1 MNNLPDDIQD
11 TIYRY
16 RHQIEFIQVIHQI
29 EFRNVMCELNDIV
42 DCWCDDQLTS
52 RYCKARHERGLKRL
66 RNEFKCLN
74 DYEEHLFIDL
84 KPNDILAIIN
94 EVYLF

>member
-16 RHQIEFIQVIHQI
+16 KHQI
-29 EFRNVMCELNDIV
+29 EFRNVMNELNDIV
-42 DCWCDDQLTS
+42 DLWCDDQLIC
-52 RYCKARHERGLKRL
+52 RYCKARHEGIHKRL

-74 DYEEHLFIDL
+74 DYEEHLFVDL
-84 KPNDILAIIN
+84 KCKDILDIIN
-94 EVYLF
+94 EIYLF